1 MLHCILEEN
10 IDFFFSIFPDFSYEF
25 ILKKKKQDKMW
36 NKVAT

>member
-10 IDFFFSIFPDFSYEF
+10 IDFFLAFFQISVMSLF
-25 ILKKKKQDKMW
+25 LKKKQDKMW